1 MESIDHLFHLASG
14 IIEADGFDLFLL
26 SEGTPT
32 DEDEYLS
39 SLEDGTELLTI
50 FLWRLTAFRVA
61 VFSEITLMLL
71 KRYKPFSKYF
81 F

>member
-50 FLWRLTAFRVA
+50 FL
-61 VFSEITLMLL
+61 
-71 KRYKPFSKYF
+71 
-81 F
+81 

>member
-1 MESIDHLFHLASG
+1 MESIDHLFQLASG

-39 SLEDGTELLTI
+39 SLEDGTEFLTI
-50 FLWRLTAFRVA
+50 FL
-61 VFSEITLMLL
+61 
-71 KRYKPFSKYF
+71 
-81 F
+81 